1 MILQLCTWPMVEAYL
16 ESSQTILIPI
26 GSTEQHGPNGYIGT
40 DALCPQAVAGGVA
53 ESREIMLAPTIAVGM
68 AQHHMAFA
76 GSITLRPSTLTAVIV
91 DTLQSLAKHGFEHI
105 YFVNGH
111 GGNIATIKH
120 AFSEYYAGRSLAAA
134 APDAPMAKAYLR
146 NWWEGERVRAYS
158 KQHFGEAEGSHATPT
173 EISLT
178 YYLHKPQFEAPAMN
192 PEIAPAGSFYD
203 ATHYRQTFADG
214 RIGSDPSLASAAHG
228 EKIYQAALADLGD
241 ELERLGI

>member
-1 MILQLCTWPMVEAYL
+1 MNLQLCTWPMVESYL
-16 ESSQTILIPI
+16 RRSQTILIPI

-53 ESREIMLAPTIAVGM
+53 EDRDIMLAPTIAVGM

-91 DTLQSLAKHGFEHI
+91 DTIQSLARHGFENL

-111 GGNIATIKH
+111 GGNIATIRH
-120 AFSEYYAGRSLAAA
+120 AFSEYYAERSLAAA
-134 APDAPMAKAYLR
+134 PSAPMAKTWLR

-158 KQHFGEAEGSHATPT
+158 KQHFGKAEGSHATPT
-173 EISLT
+173 EVSLT
-178 YYLHKPQFEAPAMN
+178 YYLHEPQFESPAMN
-192 PEIAPAGSFYD
+192 PAIAPAGSFYD
-203 ATHYRQTFADG
+203 AAHYRETFADG

-228 EKIYQAALADLGD
+228 ERIYQAALADLGED
-241 ELERLGI
+241 LDRLAL